1 MLIVAA
7 VLMVVALFT
16 LGSPNAPPLS
26 QEPVTFDGQA
36 AFKTVSTL
44 TTQFSRRAAASDAN
58 NRCGVWLAGQL
69 KALGLQAHIDSFA
82 ATING
87 KAVAL
92 QNIWGASKGQGGG
105 TIVLVANRDSPPLST
120 QGANNNASGVG
131 VLLELAHDFAA
142 TPHQRTI
149 VFLFTDGD
157 SWGGLGARDFVN
169 RSLPPGTVA
178 AIALRDVGVA
188 QASGLALDGWSAGAK
203 VAPPWLWLLTT
214 SAAQSA
220 GNLQARLPDTAAQVL
235 RLAVPSSAGSQG
247 PFVAAGVP
255 ALTVS
260 AIGHTPVPAL
270 DIIDTISTD
279 TLSRVGDAVQRLVAS
294 IDTAPDNL
302 ARSGGTIFVTRSR
315 TLPGGALELI
325 LAALLLPVAAV
336 AGDLFAQGRRRRV
349 PLWSGWLRY
358 AMHLA
363 PWLLVCAIVYLA
375 NLLSLLP
382 HTPGAV
388 MPPESSVSHHPWY
401 LRVALL
407 VIVLLVAYYY
417 AAAVERRLVR
427 RYPVNPRATIFVAHA
442 ALVLI
447 GFFVFLVNPFSL
459 LLLLPAA
466 LLWPLARPGRW
477 LRSLLPVWLG
487 LISVAVAF
495 VFYALRLHLGATV
508 WWYFFVLF
516 ENRTIPVPAALLGI
530 AFLAATGML
539 GATLHRTTMA
549 APAAGVGAAAAKSVG
564 QAPADAGTA
573 AKSAGQAA
581 GEAGAAAKSPAQAPP
596 TAAEAPATSAGKRK
610 GEPPAATRP

>member
-1 MLIVAA
+1 VLPRRALRTPQEVTLPNLRLYRAVLILAA
-7 VLMVVALFT
+7 ALMVVALFT
-16 LGSPNAPPLS
+16 LSSPDAPPLS

-36 AFKTVSTL
+36 AFDTVHTL
-44 TTQFSRRAAASDAN
+44 TTQFSRRAAASDAS
-58 NRCGVWLAGQL
+58 NRCAVWLAGQL
-69 KALGLQAHIDSFA
+69 THLGLQTHIDSFA

-92 QNIWGASKGQGGG
+92 QNVWGASKGQGGG
-105 TIVLVANRDSPPLST
+105 AIVLVANRDSPPLST
-120 QGANNNASGVG
+120 QGSNNNASGVA
-131 VLLELAHDFAA
+131 VLLELARDFAA

-157 SWGGLGARDFVN
+157 SWGGLGARDFVHG
-169 RSLPPGTVA
+169 SLPPDTAG

-188 QASGLALDGWSAGAK
+188 RATGLSLDGWSASAK

-220 GNLQARLPDTAAQVL
+220 GNLQARLPGTAAQVL

-247 PFVAAGVP
+247 PFVVAGVP

-260 AIGHTPVPAL
+260 AIGHTPAPAV
-270 DIIDTISTD
+270 DVIEAISPD
-279 TLSRVGDAVQRLVAS
+279 TLSRVGATVQRLVAS

-302 ARSGGTIFVTRSR
+302 ARSGGTIFVTRNR

-325 LAALLLPVAAV
+325 LAALLLPLAAV

-349 PLWSGWLRY
+349 PLWPGWLRY
-358 AMHLA
+358 TMHLA
-363 PWLLVCAIVYLA
+363 PWLLLCVIVYLA

-388 MPPESSVSHHPWY
+388 TPPDSSVSHHPWY

-407 VIVLLVAYYY
+407 LVVLLVAYYY
-417 AAAVERRLVR
+417 AAAIERRLAR
-427 RYPVNPRATIFVAHA
+427 RYPVNPRAAIFVAHA

-447 GFFVFLVNPFSL
+447 GFFAFLVNPFSL
-459 LLLLPAA
+459 LLLIPAA
-466 LLWPLARPGRW
+466 ILWPLARPGRW
-477 LRSLLPVWLG
+477 VRSVLPVWLG
-487 LISVAVAF
+487 LVSVAVAF

-516 ENRTIPVPAALLGI
+516 ENRTIPVSAALLGA

-539 GATLHRTTMA
+539 GSTLHRTTMA
-549 APAAGVGAAAAKSVG
+549 PPAAEGGAAAT
-564 QAPADAGTA
+564 AG
-573 AKSAGQAA
+573 SSD
-581 GEAGAAAKSPAQAPP
+581 AAA
-596 TAAEAPATSAGKRK
+596 SAGKEK